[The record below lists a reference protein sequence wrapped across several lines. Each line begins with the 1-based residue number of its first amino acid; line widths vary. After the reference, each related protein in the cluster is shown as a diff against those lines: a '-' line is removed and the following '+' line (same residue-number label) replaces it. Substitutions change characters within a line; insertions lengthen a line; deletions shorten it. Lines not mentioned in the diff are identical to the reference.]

1 MKRSLLE
8 FFPVNANMFL
18 LKIEIEANMNVEATF
33 TTVLTVGIGHNVA
46 RQRTAVNNALG
57 STFDEFMAILESQD
71 QVESNEHL

>member
-1 MKRSLLE
+1 
-8 FFPVNANMFL
+8 
-18 LKIEIEANMNVEATF
+18 MNVEATF